1 MMEELNS
8 FPTWVL
14 KEYFHVEASDYLVML
29 ALIMVLS
36 LAVLY
41 SLTRNLSVERPSWV
55 QHCLEYIVHGFDN
68 LLTEVIGKHG
78 RDYLPVVGTFGVLIF
93 LCNLSG
99 FIPGFM
105 PPTSHL
111 IVTLSL
117 GLCSFV
123 MYNLI
128 GVAKGGFSYF
138 KHFLGPMAA
147 LAVLFLPIELVSHCS
162 RPVSLGIRLFCNI
175 FGDHQVG
182 NIFLQLVPFGV
193 PVPFILLGLFVAFM
207 QTFVFVILSSVYIS
221 MALPHDESEHPE

>member
-1 MMEELNS
+1 MFGLE
-8 FPTWVL
+8 V
-14 KEYFHVEASDYLVML
+14 SDYLVML
-29 ALIMVLS
+29 ALIMISSLVVLFIM
-36 LAVLY
+36 
-41 SLTRNLSVERPSWV
+41 TRKLSVEKPGMV
-55 QHCLEYIVHGFDN
+55 QHSLEFIVQGFDN
-68 LLTEVIGKHG
+68 LLTEVIGRHG
-78 RDYLPVVGTFGVLIF
+78 KDYLPVVGTFGVLIF

-117 GLCSFV
+117 GLCSFI

-128 GVAKGGFSYF
+128 GLIKGGFSYL

-221 MALPHDESEHPE
+221 MALPHDESEHSE

>member
-1 MMEELNS
+1 MEELKS
-8 FPTWVL
+8 FPTWIL
-14 KEYFHVEASDYLVML
+14 KEFFGLDVSDYLVML
-29 ALIMVLS
+29 ALIMVFS
-36 LAVLY
+36 IVVLFI
-41 SLTRNLSVERPSWV
+41 LTRKLSVEKPGMV
-55 QHCLEYIVHGFDN
+55 QHSLEFIVQSLDN

-78 RDYLPVVGTFGVLIF
+78 KDYLPVVGTFGVLIF

-111 IVTLSL
+111 VVTLSL
-117 GLCSFV
+117 GLCSFI
-123 MYNLI
+123 MYNLV
-128 GVAKGGFSYF
+128 GLAKGGFSYL
-138 KHFLGPMAA
+138 KHFLGPMSA

-162 RPVSLGIRLFCNI
+162 RPISLGIRLFCNI

-182 NIFLQLVPFGV
+182 NIFLRLVPIGV

-221 MALPHDESEHPE
+221 MALPHDETEHSE